1 MSMTYQN
8 DPNNPRPYTDPVLN
22 RDASGRRVPSSNM
35 SWGIP
40 AIIAA
45 AVLVFGFIFLMP
57 SNDRTNTASNTSPQ
71 VSRPA
76 PTPAPAPV
84 TPAPPT
90 KAPAQ

>member
-1 MSMTYQN
+1 
-8 DPNNPRPYTDPVLN
+8 
-22 RDASGRRVPSSNM
+22 M

-45 AVLVFGFIFLMP
+45 AALVLGFIFLMP
-57 SNDRTNTASNTSPQ
+57 SNDRMTTASNTLPQ

-76 PTPAPAPV
+76 PTPAPVPV